1 MKSLQAPGGG
11 LKSSH
16 GIKHRFALQE
26 NRCSSRV
33 RVADPSFLSE
43 LSDNIRMQLGSAS
56 QLPPHFGTKAVLQT
70 LQTLQCIATGSYA
83 LHKDVAIAQSLV
95 ESVRGA
101 LQSGSDS
108 GLQASASLASSLAA
122 LLDLGGQA
130 RPQLLWPTPGTELMA
145 EAPQQLNQ
153 LQAVQ
158 PHWGTTAAEATTAWV
173 SQHLRDWAGYAMGS
187 AAVPAS
193 VDNSAAVLVEHQQE
207 AVRLAMSDALSLF
220 GVAAALDPTT
230 AGASVTDALARLQA
244 AVADP
249 STAAAVSN
257 ALAGLQSAAGAA
269 AGKAQDPAT
278 VAALQGAIT
287 GLQNAAGAAAGKAA
301 SVAQDPAT
309 AAAVQ
314 DALAKLQAVA
324 GTAAGKAASVAQ
336 DPATAAAVQDA
347 LAKLQAVAGTAA
359 GKAASVAQ
367 DPATAAAVQD
377 ALAKLQAVAGTA
389 AGKAASVAQD
399 PATAAAVQDALAKLQ
414 TVAGTAAGKAA
425 SVVQDPNTA
434 AAFDSALA
442 RLQSLAGAAAGQVS
456 PSAWSADTVAAL
468 GDAVSKLQAAA
479 AQPATAAAANAA
491 LAELGA
497 AAGGAVPVADSAAGP
512 ANAMFM
518 TQLLSKLQAAAINVD
533 PASLTAGNLNLSNS
547 QTVSMALPA
556 LAQAVEGGLQMLA
569 QAGGVGPALAADAH
583 QAGSAGLAGATGA
596 SLWQPGNVAVGT
608 LAVLAASLFGLV
620 AVSSSSDPAPGFEGK
635 DLELDYEWSA
645 AAAEA
650 YWSRRP
656 VAVAQRAMEVA
667 RECAGL
673 GLALLADQATGR
685 LAANEE
691 QRAMQLRT
699 CIERLGPAYVKVAQ
713 ALSTRVD
720 LLSPAYF
727 QQIQLLQDRVAPFP
741 CEEARAVMTAS
752 FGKPVEQVRVFA
764 KLSEK
769 PVAAASLGQVYRA
782 TLLPELGGT
791 EVAVKVQRPGVLA
804 AVSLD
809 LMLIRRAMAL
819 LQPQVNSDLA
829 GLVDAWAERF
839 LHEMDYRR
847 EAASALRFARDME
860 QLQGVTVA
868 EPLPALTT
876 DQVGIMGAW
885 KVMTSVWLAGE
896 RLGESSAPDV
906 RTLCTTLL
914 NAYLIQLLDTG
925 FLHAD
930 PHPGNLLRTPEGRI
944 AILDFGLMTEVNI
957 APMPQLNTEVS
968 EDQRWALM
976 EYIAHLATSNWVEV
990 AKDLQRLGFIAPG
1003 VDASEVG
1010 LVEPL
1015 GLIMGQLVSGG
1026 GAAKVNI
1033 DKVVGELEALGK
1045 LYPIQVPPF
1054 FALIVRAFSV
1064 IEGIALGVD
1073 PDYAIVMECFP
1084 YLTRRLLSDDSPRA
1098 RAILRDILYGNRS
1111 RLDVE
1116 RLNMMADGIAA
1127 YNTDGLLPQ
1136 QDTRGSS
1143 SMVSVQGAGASS
1155 STLRGA
1161 LLTPSTSAP
1170 LVPVKPRTATPSQLQ
1185 PAAFNQQQPI
1195 IHPQALEALSI
1206 VFSKRGSY
1214 VQELLVAE
1222 AVAAVDALSKE
1233 ASAQLLRA
1241 FLRSAPAM
1249 ITRQTEALLLTPLL
1263 ALGSR
1268 LGSPSSTLLAL
1279 LPPSPLEFLDRLT
1292 PIVALTPEDREAL
1305 AVLQG
1310 IAALLRKASSVT
1322 SQPATATPGLSTG
1335 RHLMTTRNVATL
1347 SQVSQELRPMMP
1359 ELMPGIMH
1367 MAELFVQAMLVRLRA
1382 RMGSVVA
1389 LAQQPHFSTAVYSS
1403 NGQARENASR

>member
-1 MKSLQAPGGG
+1 
-11 LKSSH
+11 
-16 GIKHRFALQE
+16 
-26 NRCSSRV
+26 
-33 RVADPSFLSE
+33 
-43 LSDNIRMQLGSAS
+43 
-56 QLPPHFGTKAVLQT
+56 
-70 LQTLQCIATGSYA
+70 
-83 LHKDVAIAQSLV
+83 
-95 ESVRGA
+95 
-101 LQSGSDS
+101 
-108 GLQASASLASSLAA
+108 
-122 LLDLGGQA
+122 
-130 RPQLLWPTPGTELMA
+130 
-145 EAPQQLNQ
+145 
-153 LQAVQ
+153 
-158 PHWGTTAAEATTAWV
+158 
-173 SQHLRDWAGYAMGS
+173 
-187 AAVPAS
+187 
-193 VDNSAAVLVEHQQE
+193 
-207 AVRLAMSDALSLF
+207 
-220 GVAAALDPTT
+220 
-230 AGASVTDALARLQA
+230 
-244 AVADP
+244 
-249 STAAAVSN
+249 
-257 ALAGLQSAAGAA
+257 
-269 AGKAQDPAT
+269 
-278 VAALQGAIT
+278 
-287 GLQNAAGAAAGKAA
+287 
-301 SVAQDPAT
+301 
-309 AAAVQ
+309 
-314 DALAKLQAVA
+314 
-324 GTAAGKAASVAQ
+324 
-336 DPATAAAVQDA
+336 
-347 LAKLQAVAGTAA
+347 
-359 GKAASVAQ
+359 
-367 DPATAAAVQD
+367 
-377 ALAKLQAVAGTA
+377 
-389 AGKAASVAQD
+389 
-399 PATAAAVQDALAKLQ
+399 
-414 TVAGTAAGKAA
+414 
-425 SVVQDPNTA
+425 
-434 AAFDSALA
+434 
-442 RLQSLAGAAAGQVS
+442 
-456 PSAWSADTVAAL
+456 
-468 GDAVSKLQAAA
+468 
-479 AQPATAAAANAA
+479 
-491 LAELGA
+491 
-497 AAGGAVPVADSAAGP
+497 
-512 ANAMFM
+512 
-518 TQLLSKLQAAAINVD
+518 
-533 PASLTAGNLNLSNS
+533 
-547 QTVSMALPA
+547 MALPA

-569 QAGGVGPALAADAH
+569 QAGGVGPALAADAQ
-583 QAGSAGLAGATGA
+583 QAGSTGLDGATGA
-596 SLWQPGNVAVGT
+596 SLWQPGNEDVGT
-608 LAVLAASLFGLV
+608 LAVLAATLFGLV
-620 AVSSSSDPAPGFEGK
+620 AVSSSSDPTPGVEGK

-741 CEEARAVMTAS
+741 CKEARAVMTAS
-752 FGKPVEQVRVFA
+752 FGKPVEQVFA

-791 EVAVKVQRPGVLA
+791 EVAVKVQRPGVLS

-876 DQVGIMGAW
+876 DQVL
-885 KVMTSVWLAGE
+885 TSVWLAGE

-944 AILDFGLMTEVNI
+944 AILDFGLM
-957 APMPQLNTEVS
+957 TEVS

-1136 QDTRGSS
+1136 QDTRGSG

-1170 LVPVKPRTATPSQLQ
+1170 LVPVKPRTATASQLQ
-1185 PAAFNQQQPI
+1185 SPASNQQPI

-1241 FLRSAPAM
+1241 FLRSGPAM
-1249 ITRQTEALLLTPLL
+1249 ITRQTEALLLSPLL

-1268 LGSPSSTLLAL
+1268 LGSPSNTLLAL

-1335 RHLMTTRNVATL
+1335 RHFMTTRNVATL

>member
-1 MKSLQAPGGG
+1 PGAVVRLRLTGVKRPAP
-11 LKSSH
+11 
-16 GIKHRFALQE
+16 
-26 NRCSSRV
+26 C
-33 RVADPSFLSE
+33 
-43 LSDNIRMQLGSAS
+43 AS
-56 QLPPHFGTKAVLQT
+56 IEPPRPKP
-70 LQTLQCIATGSYA
+70 
-83 LHKDVAIAQSLV
+83 
-95 ESVRGA
+95 
-101 LQSGSDS
+101 
-108 GLQASASLASSLAA
+108 SSLPACS
-122 LLDLGGQA
+122 LP
-130 RPQLLWPTPGTELMA
+130 R
-145 EAPQQLNQ
+145 APQ
-153 LQAVQ
+153 
-158 PHWGTTAAEATTAWV
+158 
-173 SQHLRDWAGYAMGS
+173 
-187 AAVPAS
+187 
-193 VDNSAAVLVEHQQE
+193 
-207 AVRLAMSDALSLF
+207 
-220 GVAAALDPTT
+220 
-230 AGASVTDALARLQA
+230 
-244 AVADP
+244 
-249 STAAAVSN
+249 
-257 ALAGLQSAAGAA
+257 
-269 AGKAQDPAT
+269 
-278 VAALQGAIT
+278 
-287 GLQNAAGAAAGKAA
+287 
-301 SVAQDPAT
+301 
-309 AAAVQ
+309 
-314 DALAKLQAVA
+314 
-324 GTAAGKAASVAQ
+324 
-336 DPATAAAVQDA
+336 
-347 LAKLQAVAGTAA
+347 
-359 GKAASVAQ
+359 
-367 DPATAAAVQD
+367 
-377 ALAKLQAVAGTA
+377 
-389 AGKAASVAQD
+389 
-399 PATAAAVQDALAKLQ
+399 
-414 TVAGTAAGKAA
+414 
-425 SVVQDPNTA
+425 
-434 AAFDSALA
+434 
-442 RLQSLAGAAAGQVS
+442 
-456 PSAWSADTVAAL
+456 
-468 GDAVSKLQAAA
+468 
-479 AQPATAAAANAA
+479 
-491 LAELGA
+491 
-497 AAGGAVPVADSAAGP
+497 
-512 ANAMFM
+512 
-518 TQLLSKLQAAAINVD
+518 
-533 PASLTAGNLNLSNS
+533 
-547 QTVSMALPA
+547 
-556 LAQAVEGGLQMLA
+556 
-569 QAGGVGPALAADAH
+569 
-583 QAGSAGLAGATGA
+583 
-596 SLWQPGNVAVGT
+596 
-608 LAVLAASLFGLV
+608 
-620 AVSSSSDPAPGFEGK
+620 
-635 DLELDYEWSA
+635 
-645 AAAEA
+645 
-650 YWSRRP
+650 
-656 VAVAQRAMEVA
+656 
-667 RECAGL
+667 
-673 GLALLADQATGR
+673 
-685 LAANEE
+685 
-691 QRAMQLRT
+691 
-699 CIERLGPAYVKVAQ
+699 VAQ

-752 FGKPVEQVRVFA
+752 FGKPVEQVFA

-847 EAASALRFARDME
+847 EAASALRFARDMD

-876 DQVGIMGAW
+876 DQ
-885 KVMTSVWLAGE
+885 VMTSVWLAGE

-944 AILDFGLMTEVNI
+944 AILDFGLM
-957 APMPQLNTEVS
+957 TEVS

-1136 QDTRGSS
+1136 QDTRGSG

-1161 LLTPSTSAP
+1161 LLTPFTSAP

-1185 PAAFNQQQPI
+1185 SPASNQQPI

-1241 FLRSAPAM
+1241 FLRSGPAM
-1249 ITRQTEALLLTPLL
+1249 ITRQTEALLLSPLL

-1268 LGSPSSTLLAL
+1268 LGSPTNTLLAL

-1335 RHLMTTRNVATL
+1335 RHFMTSRNVATL

-1367 MAELFVQAMLVRLRA
+1367 MAELFVQAM
-1382 RMGSVVA
+1382 
-1389 LAQQPHFSTAVYSS
+1389 
-1403 NGQARENASR
+1403 